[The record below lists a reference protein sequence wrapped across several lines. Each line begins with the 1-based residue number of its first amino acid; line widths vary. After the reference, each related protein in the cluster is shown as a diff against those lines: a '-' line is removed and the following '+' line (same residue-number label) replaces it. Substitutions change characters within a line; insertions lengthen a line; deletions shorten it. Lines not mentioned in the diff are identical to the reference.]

1 MDVHPEAWFC
11 PHSQDTFLKFN
22 SSTTISLAE
31 NTFILVACRMLR
43 ASCSRNASEEKLQTP
58 NFAPRFMM
66 WDMDALLIFTKHN
79 TAKHM

>member
-31 NTFILVACRMLR
+31 KYFYFGCMSNATRLVFQECL
-43 ASCSRNASEEKLQTP
+43 
-58 NFAPRFMM
+58 
-66 WDMDALLIFTKHN
+66 
-79 TAKHM
+79 